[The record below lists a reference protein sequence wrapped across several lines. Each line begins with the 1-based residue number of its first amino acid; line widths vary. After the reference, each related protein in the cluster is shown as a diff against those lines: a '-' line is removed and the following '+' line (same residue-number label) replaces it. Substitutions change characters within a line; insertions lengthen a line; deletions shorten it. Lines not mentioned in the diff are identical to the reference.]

1 MKTISIIFIFYA
13 VFCFSV
19 VSVAQERIIHG
30 IVTTF
35 DSIPVIGAEIKVKST
50 KQVVQTDTLGKFSV
64 GTDFED
70 KLKISANGF
79 HNQNVKIPAE
89 IKLVVVNLKLKPT
102 EKAREYAIAYG
113 HVSDTEKLNSMSNLR
128 NGDIDFS
135 QYTSLYE
142 VIRGR
147 FPGVQVM
154 SNGEIIIRGLNSILG
169 SNAALII
176 VDGMPVENDVLG
188 DIPPIQVKSI
198 NVIKDGSAAMYG
210 VRGANGVVIIET
222 KRGNDR

>member
-1 MKTISIIFIFYA
+1 MKTISILFIFYA
-13 VFCFSV
+13 VCCFSEV
-19 VSVAQERIIHG
+19 LVAQERIIHG

-50 KQVVQTDTLGKFSV
+50 KQVVQTDTLGKFAV
-64 GTDFED
+64 GVALEE
-70 KLKISANGF
+70 KIKISANGF
-79 HNQNVKIPAE
+79 YGQRIKIPAE
-89 IKLVVVNLKLKPT
+89 KKLVIVNLKLKPT

-113 HVSDTEKLNSMSNLR
+113 HVTDVDKLNSMSNLR

-135 QYTSLYE
+135 QYTNLYE

-176 VDGMPVENDVLG
+176 VDGMPVENNVLG

-198 NVIKDGSAAMYG
+198 NIIKDGSSAMYG

-222 KRGNDR
+222 KRGSD